1 MRGRLLRIWR
11 RWQRTRIPAR
21 LLRRR
26 CLLACAL
33 AALAA
38 CVLGGCS
45 ERQEEP
51 APLARGQYNVYYL
64 NASMTELVSQ
74 VYETQETDP
83 ALLVEELM
91 SQFLTVPAT

>member
-1 MRGRLLRIWR
+1 ME
-11 RWQRTRIPAR
+11 A
-21 LLRRR
+21 
-26 CLLACAL
+26 LAEDADPGPPFGEALPPGCAL

-38 CVLGGCS
+38 CFLGGCS

-91 SQFLTVPAT
+91 SQFLTVPSDLRLPAGS